1 METQDGGWTVVQ
13 RRFDGSVDFYLGWE
27 DYKNGFGDIG
37 GEYWL
42 GLDKLNRLT
51 STGFSWQLRVDLE
64 DFDGSTAYALYEDF
78 RVGDEATLYQLTIG
92 SYSGT
97 AGDSLTAPHNGMKFS
112 TKDRDNDRWSNG
124 CATSRKGS
132 WWYNAC
138 EHSNLN
144 GLYMGSAQTTS
155 TGITW
160 YHWKTAYI
168 TLKRSEMKI
177 RPMQ

>member
-27 DYKNGFGDIG
+27 DYKDGFGDIG

-51 STGFSWQLRVDLE
+51 STGLSWQLRIDLE
-64 DFDGSTAYALYEDF
+64 DFDGNTAYALYEDF
-78 RVGDEATLYQLTIG
+78 HIGDEATLYQITIG

-97 AGDSLTAPHNGMKFS
+97 AGDSLSSDNGMEFS
-112 TKDRDNDRWSNG
+112 TNDRDNDQWSSE
-124 CATSRKGS
+124 CAAIYSKGS
-132 WWYNAC
+132 WWYKNC
-138 EHSNLN
+138 GLSNLN
-144 GLYMGSAQTTS
+144 GLYIGSAQTTA
-155 TGITW
+155 TGMAW
-160 YHWKTAYI
+160 HHWKAAWT

-177 RPMQ
+177 RPV